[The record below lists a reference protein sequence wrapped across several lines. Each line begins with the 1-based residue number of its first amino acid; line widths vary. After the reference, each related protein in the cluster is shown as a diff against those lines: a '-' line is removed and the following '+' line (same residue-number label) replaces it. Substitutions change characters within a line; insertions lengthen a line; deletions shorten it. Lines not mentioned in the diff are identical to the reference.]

1 MAKTIDADVLQ
12 KERDGLEQSLSQA
25 QVMVEQSKNKVQA
38 IIGAISMTDRLIAM
52 SKEGNYSKSRANS
65 EEVPVEEAKEVQ
77 KSLEESAKDVVSE
90 LGDDSIPDTKLS
102 KDEEQLMR
110 LRKECNYPLSILLK
124 TVVGFIYILDSYSK
138 RMSQK

>member
-1 MAKTIDADVLQ
+1 MAKTIDAELLQ
-12 KERDGLEQSLSQA
+12 KQRDSLVQDLTNSKVA
-25 QVMVEQSKNKVQA
+25 VETAKNRVQQ
-38 IIGAISMTDRLIAM
+38 ILGAIQMTDSLIAV

-65 EEVPVEEAKEVQ
+65 EGVPETSATEIQ

-110 LRKECNYPLSILLK
+110 LRKDK
-124 TVVGFIYILDSYSK
+124 T
-138 RMSQK
+138 